1 MNEILQ
7 DLKFGL
13 RTLLKSPGFAFV
25 ALSTIGVAIGAN
37 AAIFSFVDGL
47 LLKNLP
53 YDEPDRIVRVLEKP
67 PGGGRNGISTLNYL
81 DWASQNTVFEYMAGQ
96 SWGTSS
102 LTGVETPI
110 QVPCE
115 QVSVHFWDIFRVTP
129 FMGRNF
135 VEGEDQPGR
144 EHVALI
150 NNSFWVSQFGADPK
164 VLGRVMILD
173 GEPYTII
180 GVLPPGRTDL
190 TATKIW
196 RPLAFPKG
204 NLTRDFHWF
213 QAWARL
219 KRGVSQQQAQTQ
231 MDAIAIRIAHD
242 YPKSNKGWG
251 VGLDTFP
258 SVTVNPYVRISVLVL
273 MGAVGMV
280 LLIGCANLANLTLAR
295 GVSRQREVAIRA
307 ALGAGRWRLMRQLL
321 TESLLLS
328 VGGGALGVLVA
339 YGGLAALKATM
350 PGGMLPPNVQVEMDA
365 RVLLFVLGLS
375 LLTGVLF
382 GIVPAF
388 KATRGDLA
396 ESIKEGALGMSSGSS
411 SHVFRGTLV
420 VSEVALAF
428 VLLAGAGLLIR
439 SFLQMQVVET
449 GFDSTGVVTAYLPI
463 SPKRFHTAEELK
475 AYLHRITDAVGSVAG
490 VRDVAVTSAL
500 PLRGWGYGMPFQV
513 VGAKD
518 VDVAN
523 RPDCFFK
530 MVGPSYFRALGIRL
544 VKGRSLNEHD
554 VKGSPPVTVINE
566 TMAKKFFPDKN
577 PIGERIRIEEI
588 AYGETKLGPEIP
600 WEIVGVIADEKVG
613 YLGGSNDDSP
623 GVYVTYEQSPQTG
636 QALVVRGATESPLLQ
651 KSIRNAIH
659 EVNKDQIVDDME
671 TLEQIKHESVGY
683 DRFRSALM
691 GIFAGIALVLAAMG
705 LYGVIS
711 YSVLQRTRE
720 IGIRSVLGASPGNIL
735 RLVLRNGLTLTATG
749 LVIGIGASFVLAQF
763 LSSML
768 FNVGKY
774 DPATF
779 SAVAGLMLLIA
790 AAACLIPARR
800 AMRVDPIVAL
810 RYE

>member
-1 MNEILQ
+1 
-7 DLKFGL
+7 
-13 RTLLKSPGFAFV
+13 
-25 ALSTIGVAIGAN
+25 
-37 AAIFSFVDGL
+37 
-47 LLKNLP
+47 
-53 YDEPDRIVRVLEKP
+53 
-67 PGGGRNGISTLNYL
+67 
-81 DWASQNTVFEYMAGQ
+81 
-96 SWGTSS
+96 
-102 LTGVETPI
+102 
-110 QVPCE
+110 
-115 QVSVHFWDIFRVTP
+115 
-129 FMGRNF
+129 
-135 VEGEDQPGR
+135 
-144 EHVALI
+144 
-150 NNSFWVSQFGADPK
+150 
-164 VLGRVMILD
+164 
-173 GEPYTII
+173 
-180 GVLPPGRTDL
+180 
-190 TATKIW
+190 
-196 RPLAFPKG
+196 
-204 NLTRDFHWF
+204 
-213 QAWARL
+213 
-219 KRGVSQQQAQTQ
+219 
-231 MDAIAIRIAHD
+231 
-242 YPKSNKGWG
+242 
-251 VGLDTFP
+251 
-258 SVTVNPYVRISVLVL
+258 
-273 MGAVGMV
+273 
-280 LLIGCANLANLTLAR
+280 
-295 GVSRQREVAIRA
+295 
-307 ALGAGRWRLMRQLL
+307 MRQLL

-382 GIVPAF
+382 GVVPAF